1 MKIKKNKNRKY
12 LRLNSIFPV
21 EFNVVNQE
29 KTPVSAVMQGFTRD
43 VGKGGMC
50 IEVKF
55 EKNRDAFEI
64 HPGKT
69 ILRLVINIPSNILA
83 TDSYAVVKWV
93 EKESEYIFD
102 TYIFGVEY
110 QEIDTDN
117 QRMIERHVLWLYRK
131 PRVLF
136 VLFLTALLI
145 SVLFTYLASQPR

>member
-110 QEIDTDN
+110 QEIDTNN